1 MFILA
6 QVSASDSLALLVCM
20 LPCRLPEGFS
30 SMRRGERAD
39 WRCYRGAWG
48 DVLQD
53 AATALGSMRALQILL
68 QPLSEMVAPKPF
80 DWRTAELALHCL
92 R

>member
-1 MFILA
+1 M
-6 QVSASDSLALLVCM
+6 
-20 LPCRLPEGFS
+20 RS
-30 SMRRGERAD
+30 SERAD
-39 WRCYRGAWG
+39 WRRYRAAWG

-53 AATALGSMRALQILL
+53 ACTALGCQRSLQILL

-80 DWRTAELALHCL
+80 DWQTAELALHCL